1 MSKFTGQD
9 YHKSEVLLR
18 AGRVQNNT
26 WVNRI
31 LGSRSRLVTKRIDSS
46 GSRRL
51 NKQ

>member
-31 LGSRSRLVTKRIDSS
+31 LGQQVQTGD
-46 GSRRL
+46 
-51 NKQ
+51 